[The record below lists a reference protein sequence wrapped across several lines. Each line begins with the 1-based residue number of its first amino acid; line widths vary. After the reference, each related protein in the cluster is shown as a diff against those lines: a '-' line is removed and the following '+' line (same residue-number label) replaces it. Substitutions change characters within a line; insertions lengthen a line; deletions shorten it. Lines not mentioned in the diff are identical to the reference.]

1 LLGERLVALTDLE
14 TVSIETIRRRLKE
27 NAIKPW
33 QKKMWCLPTLDADF
47 IAQMESVL
55 ELYAEPVDEKRHG
68 GQLRRSHETARC

>member
-1 LLGERLVALTDLE
+1 MGERLVALTDLE

-27 NAIKPW
+27 KAIKPW

-55 ELYAEPVDEKRHG
+55 DL
-68 GQLRRSHETARC
+68 